1 MMQLSDIRHPAGQ
14 QTVQPRL
21 ADPGPRRSPCRM
33 RQTTFFAAPVQ
44 QIATLAGRNR
54 YASFL
59 SWGGEREHGLTVP
72 RAGGL
77 EAAPSGVFVAEL
89 AFDYTWLRI

>member
-1 MMQLSDIRHPAGQ
+1 MH
-14 QTVQPRL
+14 QTPLFV
-21 ADPGPRRSPCRM
+21 
-33 RQTTFFAAPVQ
+33 APVQ

-54 YASFL
+54 YASL
-59 SWGGEREHGLTVP
+59 RSWGGEREHGLIVP